1 MPRHYLHDYRLRA
14 IYHLTITKHPLCPP
28 FSILSGTP
36 DSVKTER
43 TAVGAIAERALRNLK
58 YLSPDLKLLQY
69 VIMPDHLHFLLQVLN
84 PLDMPLGKYIGMMKA
99 EVNRNAAAAGYNPP
113 VFDSDFH
120 DRIIR
125 REHSLKTVI
134 EYIRSNPRRLL
145 IRRLYPDF
153 FRKELSIEINGVR
166 WQTYGNHHL
175 LHNPFKKQVICH
187 RSDTQGEDDA
197 NLSECLYTASNG
209 GVLVS
214 PFISAREKEIRIMG
228 EENGGK
234 IIQIVY
240 EPFGERGKPSGHNF
254 RLCEEGRLL
263 IIAPNEKLP
272 PGRAT
277 FLYLNSIAAFLC
289 NGRLF

>member
-14 IYHLTITKHPLCPP
+14 IYHLTITKHAQCPT
-28 FSILSGTP
+28 FAILSGTP

-43 TAVGAIAERALRNLK
+43 TAVGTIVERSLRNLK
-58 YLSPDLKLLQY
+58 AHSPNLKLLQY
-69 VIMPDHLHFLLQVLN
+69 VIMPGHIHFLLQVLN
-84 PLDMPLGKYIGMMKA
+84 PLEMPLGKYIGIMKA

-125 REHSLKTVI
+125 REHSLKTVV

-145 IRRLYPDF
+145 VRRLYPDF
-153 FRKELSIEINGVR
+153 FQRKFCMEINSVG

-175 LHNPFKKQVICH
+175 LGNPFKRQVICH
-187 RSDTQGEDDA
+187 RSDTPADYDA
-197 NLSECLYTASNG
+197 NISECRYIASNG

-214 PFISAREKEIRIMG
+214 PFISAREKEIRMLA
-228 EENGGK
+228 EESGGK

-240 EPFGERGKPSGHNF
+240 EPFGERYKPSGCNF

-263 IIAPNEKLP
+263 IIAPNGKLP

-277 FLYLNSIAAFLC
+277 FLYLNSIASLIC
-289 NGRLF
+289 SGR